1 MGAVPV
7 SLDSFRL
14 LYVRLLEFTSVDY
27 WILFRYGS
35 CRRDSFRLLYTLL
48 TTNDWRLTAEGP
60 PQEQEWSLV
69 HNKQCST
76 SSNESAKP
84 SDRRRQTDRHT
95 HSQTKYRN
103 PCCAC
108 TPRVNNQTFSQN
120 TFCNYAV
127 HYICTHWKATQPL
140 SCPVHSYN
148 KAYRSDPLSVVFQE
162 RGERKVGRLNRAGFA
177 QSTFLTQC

>member
-1 MGAVPV
+1 M
-7 SLDSFRL
+7 
-14 LYVRLLEFTSVDY
+14 RLLEFTSVDY

-76 SSNESAKP
+76 SSNVSAKP

-108 TPRVNNQTFSQN
+108 TPRVNNHTYSQN
-120 TFCNYAV
+120 TFCNAGMLYITYAHNGKPPNHSLV
-127 HYICTHWKATQPL
+127 QCTATIKPTAQTPSRL
-140 SCPVHSYN
+140 F
-148 KAYRSDPLSVVFQE
+148 FQE
-162 RGERKVGRLNRAGFA
+162 RGRERKVRRLNRAGFA